1 MESSV
6 IKREILLKMSQQK
19 KKISPRNYK
28 ERIFELTSS
37 EISYYEIDKGRK
49 GSRRGS
55 VQVERI
61 CCVATVQLE
70 EQTPLERQYP
80 IQIVHDE
87 NILYVFT
94 RDEDNRRSWM
104 EALIKVI
111 RGNSG
116 LATNYHS
123 GFWAEG
129 RFLCCRKTSKKAP
142 GCKIWDPSRGSSQ
155 PETPLFDKS
164 LPSIP
169 SYEGRDGISLPP
181 IPETGANTP
190 VRETG
195 TSTPNR
201 EVNSPSK
208 PSDLNLAADK
218 EHYTLPGEGEDWWK
232 IKDAR
237 GDLSPGV
244 KTGLKERS
252 FSTEGQYKSLQ
263 SRLRVPER
271 SHSLDETKHL
281 DQEPFTLIQSVNVED
296 YPWYAGN
303 MSREKSEQLLREMGK
318 EGAFVVR
325 NSSQK
330 GAYTVSLF
338 SRALDETNGTVRHYL
353 INVTSEN
360 EYYLADKHLFD
371 SIPKMIEYHKHN
383 GAGLLTRLRHPAV
396 TSACKALSSSYGEWE
411 IERGEMTLQKILG
424 SGQFG
429 VVQLALWRGKYEVA
443 IKMIREGCMSED
455 DFIEEA
461 QIMMKMRHPKLVALH
476 GVCTRVYPIYIVT
489 EYMSNGSLLDYLR
502 THGTELGQ
510 ALLLEMC
517 EDVCGAMVY
526 LENKQFIH
534 RDLAARNCLVDK
546 DLTVKVSD
554 FGMARYVL
562 DDQYTSSEGTRFP
575 VKWSAPEVLN
585 YTRYSSKS
593 DVWSFGVLMWEVYSL
608 GRQPYELY
616 NNAEVA
622 EKIMQGYRLYRPQ
635 QASQEIYQIMRNCWH
650 ENPKERPSFHGL
662 FESLQALQGDE

>member
-1 MESSV
+1 MEPSV

-70 EQTPLERQYP
+70 EPTPLERQYP

-104 EALIKVI
+104 EALLKVI

-142 GCKIWDPSRGSSQ
+142 GCKIWDPSTGSSQ

-190 VRETG
+190 VREVNSSTGSSKQNKATEKKHCSSPGDREGRERLLLPPIPETG
-195 TSTPNR
+195 TSTPNW
-201 EVNSPSK
+201 EMNSPTK

-218 EHYTLPGEGEDWWK
+218 KHYTLPGEGEDWWK

-252 FSTEGQYKSLQ
+252 FSTEG
-263 SRLRVPER
+263 
-271 SHSLDETKHL
+271 HETKHL
-281 DQEPFTLIQSVNVED
+281 DQEPFTLLQSVNVED
-296 YPWYAGN
+296 YPF
-303 MSREKSEQLLREMGK
+303 GK

-353 INVTSEN
+353 INVTPEN

-383 GAGLLTRLRHPAV
+383 GADCVTQLSQVHVKPSPHLT
-396 TSACKALSSSYGEWE
+396 
-411 IERGEMTLQKILG
+411 
-424 SGQFG
+424 
-429 VVQLALWRGKYEVA
+429 
-443 IKMIREGCMSED
+443 
-455 DFIEEA
+455 
-461 QIMMKMRHPKLVALH
+461 
-476 GVCTRVYPIYIVT
+476 
-489 EYMSNGSLLDYLR
+489 
-502 THGTELGQ
+502 
-510 ALLLEMC
+510 
-517 EDVCGAMVY
+517 
-526 LENKQFIH
+526 
-534 RDLAARNCLVDK
+534 AARNCLVDK

-554 FGMARYVL
+554 FGMARNPETMR
-562 DDQYTSSEGTRFP
+562 YTPKHTTSPMITPKTTSHTVTGGS
-575 VKWSAPEVLN
+575 V
-585 YTRYSSKS
+585 
-593 DVWSFGVLMWEVYSL
+593 GV
-608 GRQPYELY
+608 G
-616 NNAEVA
+616 
-622 EKIMQGYRLYRPQ
+622 K
-635 QASQEIYQIMRNCWH
+635 
-650 ENPKERPSFHGL
+650 
-662 FESLQALQGDE
+662 